1 MNDKQQAIS
10 KSAKCPCGS
19 GLKYMKCCGR
29 YIKKAERPATAE
41 MLMRSRYT
49 AYVLQDA
56 EYLLKTWHRSTRP
69 AELDLVSEPVNWN
82 GLEIT
87 STIAGLQKDDNG
99 EVEFI
104 ARFKAH
110 NTSQQLHELS
120 LFVKENNQWFY
131 VKARQD

>member
-1 MNDKQQAIS
+1 
-10 KSAKCPCGS
+10 
-19 GLKYMKCCGR
+19 
-29 YIKKAERPATAE
+29 
-41 MLMRSRYT
+41 MRSRYT

-56 EYLLKTWHRSTRP
+56 EYLLKTWHHSTRP
-69 AELDLVSEPVNWN
+69 DELDLVSAPVNWIR
-82 GLEIT
+82 LEIT

-104 ARFKAH
+104 ARYKTH